1 MSERSKTLGP
11 LERMA
16 VSTLK
21 PFIPGAIDAIERGLQ
36 KHLDELPL
44 MDHETRASICIA
56 QSKGEVMIYE
66 TYFDND
72 DKITRI
78 GTAQPARAFVE
89 SMINQFI

>member
-1 MSERSKTLGP
+1 
-11 LERMA
+11 
-16 VSTLK
+16 
-21 PFIPGAIDAIERGLQ
+21 
-36 KHLDELPL
+36 
-44 MDHETRASICIA
+44 MDNETRASICIA

-66 TYFDND
+66 TFFDND